1 MEFHL
6 IFAIYVAILSAITF
20 IVYIVDKILA
30 KIDAWRVPEKVL
42 LGLSLVGGAIG
53 GLVAML
59 IVRHKTKHWYFYLL
73 NVLGIILH
81 VGAFLLLALPL

>member
-59 IVRHKTKHWYFYLL
+59 IVRHKTKHWYFYLF

>member
-6 IFAIYVAILSAITF
+6 IFAIFVAILSAITF

-30 KIDAWRVPEKVL
+30 MNDAWRVPEKVL

>member
-6 IFAIYVAILSAITF
+6 IFAIFVAILSAITF

-30 KIDAWRVPEKVL
+30 MSDAWRVPEKVL

>member
-20 IVYIVDKILA
+20 IVYAVDKILA
-30 KIDAWRVPEKVL
+30 MSDAWRVPEKVL

>member
-6 IFAIYVAILSAITF
+6 IFAIFVAILSAITF
-20 IVYIVDKILA
+20 IVYVVDKILA
-30 KIDAWRVPEKVL
+30 MSDAWRVPEKVL